1 MYVASNS
8 EHGGGDLMRQLN
20 RRQFLQRGSLAVA
33 AAGVA
38 SAIPAVGALLDD
50 EAPAVAPEAPAAVD
64 SAVPSMT
71 DPVVARVTNVSS
83 GEVQMF
89 FGTSSSTVKDPELA
103 ARLLRAATP

>member
-1 MYVASNS
+1 M
-8 EHGGGDLMRQLN
+8 GQLN

-38 SAIPAVGALLDD
+38 SALPGVGALLDD

-64 SAVPSMT
+64 SAGPSMT
-71 DPVVARVTNVSS
+71 DPVVARVTNASS

-89 FGTSSSTVKDPELA
+89 FGTSSSTVRDPELA